1 MMTFPG
7 GIEATANATLLF
19 SLAAAVVYALIL
31 NTRETLLRSAVKTL
45 AVALL
50 AAAAM
55 AVGARLLADDSP
67 AMADPPKES
76 GAEEGAHGEP

>member
-1 MMTFPG
+1 VFG
-7 GIEATANATLLF
+7 LI
-19 SLAAAVVYALIL
+19 AAQRGYADAWVVA
-31 NTRETLLRSAVKTL
+31 S